1 MPDLILLDFV
11 LPDMKGD
18 EVCRQLV
25 ADPATAKIPVV
36 YVSGFGSDLQPDRSE
51 IPNVIGSISKPFT
64 SETLVNAVRTY
75 LGDEGSPPREIKP
88 ALTENSR
95 PRAITEAG
103 TQPARSSH
111 IEPKRRAIAAIPAI
125 PPKPN
130 LSSSRLRRERSVDGT
145 RGRACRR

>member
-64 SETLVNAVRTY
+64 SETLVNAVRAY
-75 LGDEGSPPREIKP
+75 LGEEGRPPYEMKP
-88 ALTENSR
+88 SLTENSR
-95 PRAITEAG
+95 PPLATQTPRPAPNPAVSAPLADRAAELASG
-103 TQPARSSH
+103 
-111 IEPKRRAIAAIPAI
+111 
-125 PPKPN
+125 
-130 LSSSRLRRERSVDGT
+130 SV
-145 RGRACRR
+145 